1 MVCLSCN
8 ISGCFK
14 FNKLSQACA
23 NPSAMNRS
31 KSILSLQG
39 ARGAG
44 NWISSQCSQFRRWL
58 GGAGGSDD
66 DPEEKVP
73 EGKEH
78 LKRALEKIEKDSMR
92 YKNTN
97 VKPWIDRNGRIIWPQ
112 SRIFVAKIVR
122 GQAFETF
129 MGIVILLNIVLM
141 IVEADA
147 DASCYPDHA
156 DDVLACPSRSANVP
170 WIQVCNVVLQV
181 IYTTECCMR
190 AFVERENYV
199 WNRWNQLDLFTTL
212 PGWLTLAMST
222 SVNFA
227 LFRTL
232 RAVRLLRAGRLLI
245 SIPEIYILT
254 SGLASALK
262 PILFGS
268 IMLLTVI
275 ILWSIIVVEFLH
287 PTNVSINYGGC
298 ERCPRG
304 FQNVYSA
311 SLTLFSQLVAQDSW
325 SQLSLPLAEI
335 APWTTPLLFIILMTV
350 SLGVMNLI
358 LAVVVE
364 KAAEARENDQERK
377 MQQKEKE
384 REQNMIELA
393 VLCDRMDEDGSG
405 ALSLK
410 EMLHGFDTDVNF
422 KSLMAFMDIERD
434 DMQTIF
440 QVLDSD
446 GSGEVDYVEF
456 CHHLG
461 SCGKRDPLMMSSLT
475 RYSIMELK
483 NLVSTITTDI
493 AKVLEQNTQMLHEQ
507 LDLLC
512 YVPGCEKA
520 AQELKKRRLEA
531 HIDLT
536 SPVTSS
542 NGLIAQLSSMRGGN
556 KPAPVLV
563 DPDEIH
569 DRMLVAGKQFQAMQ
583 LQLDGLMMKAEEL
596 KKDALLSLED
606 DRPSMRSSAK
616 SDRSSARSD
625 SSNLYLADEKEAEEL
640 RRTALQDS
648 FDERFREL
656 LQKFHV
662 RYVKEEQM
670 QVKCQEIVSSLAE
683 LLKRP
688 MVQQEL

>member
-1 MVCLSCN
+1 VIDLSFRFCFRLRQ
-8 ISGCFK
+8 SGF
-14 FNKLSQACA
+14 
-23 NPSAMNRS
+23 R
-31 KSILSLQG
+31 
-39 ARGAG
+39 
-44 NWISSQCSQFRRWL
+44 WIVS
-58 GGAGGSDD
+58 
-66 DPEEKVP
+66 
-73 EGKEH
+73 EH
-78 LKRALEKIEKDSMR
+78 LKRALQKIEQDSMR

-97 VKPWIDRNGRIIWPQ
+97 VKPWIDRNGRIIWSQ

-122 GQAFETF
+122 GQVFETF

-147 DASCYPDHA
+147 DASCYPDYA
-156 DDVLACPSRSANVP
+156 SDLLSCPSRSATVP
-170 WIQVCNVVLQV
+170 WIQASNVVLQV

-190 AFVERENYV
+190 AFVERESYV

-287 PTNVSINYGGC
+287 PTNTAIDYGGC
-298 ERCPRG
+298 ERCSRG

-325 SQLSLPLAEI
+325 SQLSLPLAEK

-440 QVLDSD
+440 KVLDTD

-461 SCGKRDPLMMSSLT
+461 SCGKRDPKMMSSLT
-475 RYSIMELK
+475 GYSIMELK

-520 AQELKKRRLEA
+520 AQELKKRRQQQHLLEA

-536 SPVTSS
+536 SPITSS
-542 NGLIAQLSSMRGGN
+542 NGLVAPLGSMRGT
-556 KPAPVLV
+556 KPAPTVV

-569 DRMLVAGKQFQAMQ
+569 NRMLVAGKQFQAMQ
-583 LQLDGLMMKAEEL
+583 LQLDGLLMKAEEL
-596 KKDALLSLED
+596 KKEALMNLED
-606 DRPSMRSSAK
+606 DRPSMRSSAR

-625 SSNLYLADEKEAEEL
+625 SSNLYLADQKEAEEL
-640 RRTALQDS
+640 RRTALQES

-670 QVKCQEIVSSLAE
+670 QLKCQEIVSSLAE